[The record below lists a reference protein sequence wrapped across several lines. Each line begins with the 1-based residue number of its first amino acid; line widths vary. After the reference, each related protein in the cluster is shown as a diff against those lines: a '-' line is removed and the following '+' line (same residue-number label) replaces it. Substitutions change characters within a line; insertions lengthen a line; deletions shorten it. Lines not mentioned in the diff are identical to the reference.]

1 MSEKIIIPLSIL
13 IAAIVIG
20 GAIFL
25 SNQANNGSA
34 ISNPNSDETTD
45 INPVDPETDHIEG
58 NPDADLFIIEYSD
71 LECPFCKRYHE
82 DVMKPLA
89 AEYAADGRVAF
100 VFRHFPLDAPYTR
113 VVHATATE
121 EAVASECVAQ
131 LGGNEAFFEF
141 IDVIFATTNSDGRFD
156 LGTLP
161 SIAAGVGVDEAAFTT
176 CYENEETKSLVTA
189 DFEDGRAGG
198 VEGTPAIFAQSA
210 DGVTYQAV
218 ADYDVLKQAIEVF
231 LEDNSGNNTTTV
243 ETETQTSVPAA
254 E

>member
-1 MSEKIIIPLSIL
+1 
-13 IAAIVIG
+13 
-20 GAIFL
+20 
-25 SNQANNGSA
+25 
-34 ISNPNSDETTD
+34 
-45 INPVDPETDHIEG
+45 NPVDPETDHIQG

-82 DVMKPLA
+82 TVMKPLA
-89 AEYAADGRVAF
+89 EEYAAGGRIAF

-121 EAVASECVAQ
+121 EAVAAECVAQ
-131 LGGNEAFFEF
+131 LGGNEAFFTF
-141 IDVIFATTNSDGRFD
+141 IDEIFATTNSDGRFD
-156 LGTLP
+156 LDTLP
-161 SIAAGVGVDEAAFTT
+161 QIAANAGVDQTAFTT

-198 VEGTPAIFAQSA
+198 VEGTPAIFAQSS
-210 DGVTYQAV
+210 DGATYEAV

-231 LEDNSGNNTTTV
+231 LEENP
-243 ETETQTSVPAA
+243 ETGVSTEGETQTTVPAA